1 MVVEMRSSR
10 DGKSWFVGNETC
22 IVIMCSISV
31 GYP

>member
-1 MVVEMRSSR
+1 MVVEMWSR
-10 DGKSWFVGNETC
+10 RIWKSWFVGNETY